1 VAEPRSGSVICAS
14 GSGTHRTSYRAW
26 GEEQRDRTVV
36 CVHGLTGNA
45 RDFDALAEA
54 LAERGHF
61 VVCPDVVGRGASDW
75 LTDPEAYGL
84 KQYVAD
90 MRGLLE
96 QLAVDRV
103 DWVGTSMGGLI
114 GIVLAASSGSPVRRL
129 VVNDIGPY
137 VPTAALRRLEAHLG
151 GDPAFDDLAAAERW
165 LREVRAPF
173 GQLTDEQW
181 RRMTERSVRRESGGP
196 YRLHYDPAIA
206 GPFRRSA
213 DRDLDVWE
221 TWDLVACPILVLRGE
236 RSDLLLPETA
246 AEMARRGP
254 RVEVVEVP
262 GCGHA
267 PALLDPE
274 QIDSIL
280 RWLGAARPSS

>member
-1 VAEPRSGSVICAS
+1 MVYS
-14 GSGTHRTSYRAW
+14 AW
-26 GEEQRDRTVV
+26 GEEHRDRTVV
-36 CVHGLTGNA
+36 CLHGLTGNA

-54 LAERGHF
+54 LVEHGHF
-61 VVCPDVVGRGASDW
+61 VICPDVVGRGSSDW

-84 KQYVAD
+84 RQYVAD

-137 VPTAALRRLEAHLG
+137 VPTAALRRLEANLG
-151 GDPAFDDLAAAERW
+151 GDPAFEDLAAAERW
-165 LREVRAPF
+165 LREVRVPF

-213 DRDLDVWE
+213 GRDLDVWE
-221 TWDLVACPILVLRGE
+221 TWDLVACPVLVLRGE

-254 RVEVVEVP
+254 RAEVVEVP

-267 PALLDPE
+267 PALLDPD

-280 RWLGAARPSS
+280 RWLGAARPSG